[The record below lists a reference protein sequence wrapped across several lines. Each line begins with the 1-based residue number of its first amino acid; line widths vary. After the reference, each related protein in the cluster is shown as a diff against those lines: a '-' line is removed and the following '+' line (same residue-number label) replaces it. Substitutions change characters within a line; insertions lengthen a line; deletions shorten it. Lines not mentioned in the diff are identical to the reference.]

1 MAKILRCPA
10 CGALWQLD
18 ERDAAKRYR
27 CLACNAVF
35 EASKAEILTVPDE
48 ALADRISAQEKR
60 NESSAP
66 SPQSEALMT
75 KLAEEMEPFDA
86 PGAAE
91 PKGNALGAFAKG
103 TAAVLL
109 VLAAAAAGL
118 LYGNRAVLDAVPL
131 MRPVYES
138 VCGALPCPG
147 FYWANPSSFR
157 IEAELTSS
165 TDGDPLRPIVSL
177 RLRNESA
184 HPQALPIV
192 ELKLLDPAGDVIAQ
206 RVLEPDRYGH
216 AESPAVAEPGIE
228 TTGQVIFR
236 DPLPYAPASA
246 AAAPVEYQ

>member
-1 MAKILRCPA
+1 MVC
-10 CGALWQLD
+10 
-18 ERDAAKRYR
+18 
-27 CLACNAVF
+27 
-35 EASKAEILTVPDE
+35 
-48 ALADRISAQEKR
+48 
-60 NESSAP
+60 
-66 SPQSEALMT
+66 
-75 KLAEEMEPFDA
+75 
-86 PGAAE
+86 
-91 PKGNALGAFAKG
+91 
-103 TAAVLL
+103 
-109 VLAAAAAGL
+109 AGCS
-118 LYGNRAVLDAVPL
+118 
-131 MRPVYES
+131 ES